1 MVVWEGQDSRQ
12 ILENGIQ
19 VYADTYWFRLF
30 QENI

>member
-1 MVVWEGQDSRQ
+1 VVIWEGQDSRQ

-19 VYADTYWFRLF
+19 VYANMHWIRLF